1 MGVYLS
7 KTIYVCIEAYG
18 CCRFELE
25 NIFSSMYDHIK
36 PWNLLLSS
44 PSKAN
49 VLIVS
54 GWLNLALQTH
64 IKKVYEQLKADKRVI
79 AIGTCQ
85 LSGSVYHTKPHQKLS
100 IDQIL
105 PVSIFVPGCPPS
117 PEQIISGI
125 KLALKSEGQN
135 TGRFLNVF

>member
-1 MGVYLS
+1 MS
-7 KTIYVCIEAYG
+7 KTVYVCIEAYG
-18 CCRFELE
+18 CCHLELE

-36 PWNLLLSS
+36 PWNLILSP
-44 PSKAN
+44 PSKTN
-49 VLIVS
+49 ILIVS

-64 IKKVYEQLKADKRVI
+64 IKKVYEQLKSNKIVI
-79 AIGTCQ
+79 AIGACQ
-85 LSGSVYHTKPHQKLS
+85 ISGSVYHTESHQKFS

-125 KLALKSEGQN
+125 KLALENKTQN
-135 TGRFLNVF
+135 EENSLNVC

>member
-1 MGVYLS
+1 MS

-18 CCRFELE
+18 CCRLELE

-36 PWNLLLSS
+36 PWNLLLSP

-49 VLIVS
+49 ILIVS

-64 IKKVYEQLKADKRVI
+64 IKKVYEQLKTDKIVI
-79 AIGTCQ
+79 AIGACQ
-85 LSGSVYHTKPHQKLS
+85 ISGSVYHIDSHQKVS

-105 PVSIFVPGCPPS
+105 PVSVFIPGCPPS

-125 KLALKSEGQN
+125 KLALKNKNESHSEE
-135 TGRFLNVF
+135 RFLNVC